1 MRRPVSTGLWL
12 DGALC
17 AVLALLSTAALFYG
31 VLSDTPAV
39 TGMAA
44 FGLSGAAW
52 VASVLLDG
60 ARRQRARAVR
70 EALDRVWR

>member
-1 MRRPVSTGLWL
+1 MWL

-17 AVLALLSTAALFYG
+17 ALVAMLSTAALFYG
-31 VLSDTPAV
+31 VLKGIPAV

-60 ARRQRARAVR
+60 ARRQRALAVR